1 MSAGTKK
8 LGREGR
14 SVVAFVLV
22 SGALGVGCAGTPSG
36 DEAVADTYGSFEA
49 FEAVTYREP
58 DTGIYIVDG
67 DTPVDD
73 IKKLE
78 EFYET
83 YVQQGALIVHRN
95 GNQDAKWN
103 DTQKL
108 DLTYCVSTTFGSRY
122 NSAVQAIKDAT
133 AAWEAVTNVKYKH
146 VADQDSNC
154 NAQNNNVLF
163 DVRPTNAN
171 GQYLARAFFPGDAR
185 SSRNVLIDGGAFGNN
200 GPTTLTGIL
209 RHELGHT
216 LGFRHEHTRP
226 EAGACF
232 EDNQWRALTPYDA
245 KSVMHYPQCN
255 GKGDQTLNLT
265 DMDKQG
271 AVSLYGTPGGAP
283 APEPGDPGPSDPG
296 PGDPSDPGNPPA
308 PGGTPSTQSFNGTVN
323 KSQVVQIPP
332 LSVVEGTTFEVT
344 MTGKGDPDLY
354 VQFGAQPGPG
364 GNWACRPYKTGAN
377 EVCSLTVPPGET
389 QAFIAVRGYSWGQY
403 QLAVTY
409 TAP

>member
-8 LGREGR
+8 LGLVGR

-22 SGALGVGCAGTPSG
+22 SGALGAGCAGAPGG
-36 DEAVADTYGSFEA
+36 DEAVADTYESFEA

-83 YVQQGALIVHRN
+83 YVQKGALIVHRA
-95 GNQDAKWN
+95 GGQDAKWN

-108 DLTYCVSTTFGSRY
+108 DLTYCVSTTFGNRY
-122 NSAVQAIKDAT
+122 DAAVQAIKDAT
-133 AAWEAVTNVKYKH
+133 TAWEAVANVKYKH
-146 VADQDSNC
+146 VAAQDGSC
-154 NAQNNNVLF
+154 NAQNSNVLF
-163 DVRPTNAN
+163 DVRPTNSN
-171 GQYLARAFFPGDAR
+171 GQYLARAFFPGDSR
-185 SSRNVLIDGGAFGNN
+185 SSRNVLIDSGAFGNN

-226 EAGACF
+226 EAGTCF
-232 EDNQWRALTPYDA
+232 EDNEWRALTPYDA

-255 GKGDQTLNLT
+255 GKGDQTLSLT

-271 AVSLYGTPGGAP
+271 VVALYGAPGGAP
-283 APEPGDPGPSDPG
+283 APE

-308 PGGTPSTQSFNGTVN
+308 PGGGTPSTKSFNGTVN
-323 KSQVVQIPP
+323 KAQVVQLAPV
-332 LSVVEGTTFEVT
+332 SVVEGTTFDVT

-354 VQFGAQPGPG
+354 VHFGAQPAPG
-364 GNWACRPYKTGAN
+364 QWTCRPYKTGPN
-377 EVCSLTVPPGET
+377 ESCSLTVPPGET
-389 QAFIAVRGYSWGQY
+389 EAFIAVRGYNWGQY
-403 QLAVTY
+403 QISVTY